1 MTNTR
6 KITVSLPLALAG
18 KADELAERLHI
29 SRSRVVELALE
40 HWLSEDAGE
49 TATACQEKPAIHQ
62 GDVFWVPLAG
72 VDEVETEI
80 MHPQVVV
87 QDDVLNHSRIQTV
100 VVCGLTSNVQRT
112 KAPGNV
118 LLEAGEAGLPRPS
131 VVVVSQLATV
141 DKSSLGEYIGT
152 LSHER
157 MRQIMQGMRFLQRM
171 AGR

>member
-18 KADELAERLHI
+18 KADELAQQLHI
-29 SRSRVVELALE
+29 SRSRLIELALE
-40 HWLSEDAGE
+40 EWLSKDAGE
-49 TATACQEKPAIHQ
+49 TGIACREKQAIHQ

-72 VDEVETEI
+72 LDEVETEI
-80 MHPQVVV
+80 MHPHVVV
-87 QDDVLNHSRIQTV
+87 QDDVLNHSRIHTV
-100 VVCGLTSNVQRT
+100 VVCGLTSNIQRA

-141 DKSSLGEYIGT
+141 EKTCLGEYIGT
-152 LSHER
+152 LSQER
-157 MRQIMQGMRFLQRM
+157 MHQIIQGMRFLQRM